1 MTQGKTGTCLLYEWT
16 RELRAAI
23 DEVLRLPRPVRGLH
37 LFCTRRG
44 QPYTA
49 DGFRSI
55 WQRAMEKAV
64 AKNLERFT
72 EHDLRAK
79 VITDARNL
87 GQDAQRIAGHK
98 TSDDGPLCKGPT
110 TGESHPAATENG
122 KNILQ

>member
-1 MTQGKTGTCLLYEWT
+1 
-16 RELRAAI
+16 
-23 DEVLRLPRPVRGLH
+23 VRGLH

-98 TSDDGPLCKGPT
+98 TSAMTDRYVKVRQLEKVTPLQPKT
-110 TGESHPAATENG
+110 G